1 MLVAQQLQTVQIRV
15 SRCAVKRLVSM
26 AFAVLLCASSAR
38 AADKEGQ
45 TIVTLQPANTSI
57 RWTLSDPL
65 HTVHGNFK
73 LKRGVIN
80 FNLADGSADGLI
92 EVDAISGESGNSAR
106 DGRMHKDVLES
117 DRYPLVSFH
126 PTRVSGK
133 VPSSSD
139 GAVLVEGV
147 IRIHGTDHPL
157 QLNINLHPEAGTITA
172 KTHFVVPYVAWG
184 MKDPS
189 TFILRVDKTVDVEV
203 QATVSERNRAHGGIA
218 GAYNKKDSEE

>member
-1 MLVAQQLQTVQIRV
+1 MPVARQFRTIQIRV
-15 SRCAVKRLVSM
+15 SRRAVKRLASVLC
-26 AFAVLLCASSAR
+26 AVLCALAAR
-38 AADKEGQ
+38 AADKEGNQ
-45 TIVTLQPANTSI
+45 ATVTLQPANTSI

-65 HTVHGNFK
+65 HTVHGTFK

-92 EVDAISGESGNSAR
+92 EVDATSGESGSSAR

-117 DRYPLVSFH
+117 DRYPLVSFR

-139 GAVLVEGV
+139 GEVVVEGV

-157 QLNINLHPEAGTITA
+157 RLNINLHPEAGTMTA

-189 TFILRVDKTVDVEV
+189 TFILRVGKTVDVEV
-203 QATVSERNRAHGGIA
+203 QATVSES
-218 GAYNKKDSEE
+218 K

>member
-1 MLVAQQLQTVQIRV
+1 MF
-15 SRCAVKRLVSM
+15 
-26 AFAVLLCASSAR
+26 FAVLLCASAAG
-38 AADKEGQ
+38 AADKEGHQ
-45 TIVTLQPANTSI
+45 ATVTLQPANTSI

-65 HTVHGNFK
+65 HTVHGTFK
-73 LKRGVIN
+73 LKQGVIN

-92 EVDAISGESGNSAR
+92 EVDATSGESGNSGR

-117 DRYPLVSFH
+117 DRYPLVSFR

-139 GAVLVEGV
+139 GDVLVEGV

-157 QLNINLHPEAGTITA
+157 QLNINLHPEAGTMTA

-189 TFILRVDKTVDVEV
+189 TFILRVGKTVDVEI
-203 QATVSERNRAHGGIA
+203 QATVSES
-218 GAYNKKDSEE
+218 K